1 MEMTKIKAGWMA
13 TIYSATTTRT
23 NYQMSLQ
30 LSTSRITM
38 YGDSIA
44 DKPSEP
50 QDESLTTR
58 TSTLATM
65 MVDWIVLEATAQQ
78 KSKRCRSKRIYHAN
92 MNRCTF

>member
-1 MEMTKIKAGWMA
+1 
-13 TIYSATTTRT
+13 
-23 NYQMSLQ
+23 
-30 LSTSRITM
+30 M

-78 KSKRCRSKRIYHAN
+78 KSKRCRSKRRLSWILTYQDKQDRNPVTAKYATLAISSIYHAN